1 MRILNAIHGRLKRM
15 AYRLLLPAVRSCRGW
30 NGGKV
35 ASLAFFVGA
44 LIPTG
49 LLAALFVWM
58 PGRVIGR
65 RVVRVLVANGLA
77 LALPAVVGGYA
88 IAGGGL
94 QIFDP
99 GFLSYL
105 LPQGLWT
112 VAWLVILK
120 RRENSAAF

>member
-1 MRILNAIHGRLKRM
+1 MT
-15 AYRLLLPAVRSCRGW
+15 
-30 NGGKV
+30 
-35 ASLAFFVGA
+35 SLAFFVGA

-58 PGRVIGR
+58 PGRFIGR

-88 IAGGGL
+88 VADGGW
-94 QIFDP
+94 QSFDS

-105 LPQGLWT
+105 LPQALWT
-112 VAWLVILK
+112 VAWLLILQ
-120 RRENSAAF
+120 RRENSAARELRLHRG